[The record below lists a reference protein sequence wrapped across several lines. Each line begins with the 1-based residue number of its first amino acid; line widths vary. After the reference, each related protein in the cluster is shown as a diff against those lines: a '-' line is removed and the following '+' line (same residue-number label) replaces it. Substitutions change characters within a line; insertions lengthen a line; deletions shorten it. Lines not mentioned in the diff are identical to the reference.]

1 MFRRPRP
8 RRVNR
13 RTIDQE
19 KIIAKTFA
27 KFLEDENR
35 KEDMFVHELKHI
47 YQAEFC
53 PLYDTL
59 GMSFS
64 KMLNTLTYHLNMC
77 QQLQDK
83 VIFGAGEA
91 AALQLLSG
99 ERDEESGDD
108 ENDFFSTLRH
118 GQFYCK
124 VCKRSL
130 GNATAYDQHMTGVK
144 HRQQYILRKI
154 RKSLEK

>member
-83 VIFGAGEA
+83 VIFGSGEA

-99 ERDEESGDD
+99 EGDEESGDD
-108 ENDFFSTLRH
+108 ENDFFSALRH

-130 GNATAYDQHMTGVK
+130 GNAIAYDLHMTGVK